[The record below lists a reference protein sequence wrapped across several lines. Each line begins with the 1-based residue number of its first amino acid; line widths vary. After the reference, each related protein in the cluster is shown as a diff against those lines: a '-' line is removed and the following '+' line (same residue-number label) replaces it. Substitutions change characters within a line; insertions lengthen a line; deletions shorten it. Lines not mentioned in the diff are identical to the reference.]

1 MTTAAS
7 RRLVDLAAW
16 TPVLGLILIPLA
28 AFLTMSLWRLEDGEI
43 VRELTLDNYH
53 RFLSDAVFLPVFGR
67 TCLLA
72 LGVAL
77 ITLVVGYP
85 CALWLVS
92 LAGRARLLMT
102 LAFAVPL
109 LMSYIIKI
117 YAIRALL
124 GGNGF
129 LNAVLQ
135 GLGLVTTPVTA
146 FMFNLTA
153 VLITLAILLLPFTIL
168 PIVLAL
174 ERIPGRLLEASA
186 DLGAPFGRTFRHVIW
201 PLSRQGALVGAAFT
215 FVLALGDFVTP
226 QMVGGPGGLTFGRIV
241 YSQFGLAYNWPF
253 GAALS
258 VILALAV
265 LLVLALT
272 AALARPRAVG

>member
-1 MTTAAS
+1 MATAAS
-7 RRLVDLAAW
+7 RRLQDLAAW
-16 TPVLGLILIPLA
+16 APVLGLILVPLA
-28 AFLTMSLWRLEDGEI
+28 AFLAMSLWRLEDGEI
-43 VRELTLDNYH
+43 VRDLTLDNYR
-53 RFLSDAVFLPVFGR
+53 RFVADAVFLPVFAR

-72 LGVAL
+72 SGVAL

-85 CALWLVS
+85 CALWLVG
-92 LAGRARLLMT
+92 LAGRARLLVT

-109 LMSYIIKI
+109 LMSYLIKI

-129 LNAVLQ
+129 LNAVLL

-153 VLITLAILLLPFTIL
+153 VLITLSILLLPFTIL

-174 ERIPGRLLEASA
+174 ERIPDRLLEASA

-258 VILALAV
+258 VILAVTV
-265 LLVLALT
+265 LVVLALT